1 MKKLKIFL
9 YIAFINIMISSCT
22 SNDEEL
28 RSKTIKQSSKELYQ
42 IAMIDLNQEN
52 YEQATIK
59 FKEIIYK
66 YPLSNEGVQ
75 SEIMLGFIGYLSLNY
90 DDAIY
95 KFNRIIKIYPSHK
108 NIDYVYYMRA
118 VSYFEQISGENFDG
132 KSNKEA
138 KKNFQELLNRFP
150 DSEYAKDSRQ
160 KLIFINENIA
170 AKDMEVAIF
179 YLKQEQYLAALG
191 RYNKV
196 IEEYPKSKFIP
207 EALYRLV
214 EIYIILGMEDE
225 AKKAASVIV
234 YNYPGSEWY
243 EDSYNLINEEYYEK
257 NKNTLRK
264 KILNLFKKDEAT
276 E

>member
-9 YIAFINIMISSCT
+9 YITLINITILSC
-22 SNDEEL
+22 SNNNKEL
-28 RSKTIKQSSKELYQ
+28 SNNAIEQSPRELYQ
-42 IAMIDLNQEN
+42 IAMINLDQKN
-52 YEQATIK
+52 YEEASLI
-59 FKEIIYK
+59 FKKIIYK

-75 SEIMLGFIGYLSLNY
+75 SEIMLGFIDYLALNY

-108 NIDYVYYMRA
+108 NIDYAYYMRA
-118 VSYFEQISGENFDG
+118 ISYFEQISGENFDG

-150 DSEYAKDSRQ
+150 ESEYAKEGRQ

-179 YLKQEQYLAALG
+179 YLKQNQYLAALG

-214 EIYIILGMEDE
+214 EIYTILGMKEE
-225 AKKAASVIV
+225 AEKAASVIV
-234 YNYPGSEWY
+234 YNYPKSKWY
-243 EDSYNLINEEYYEK
+243 EDSYNLINEEYYKK
-257 NKNTLRK
+257 NKTTLRK
-264 KILNLFKKDEAT
+264 KILNLFKKDEPK

>member
-9 YIAFINIMISSCT
+9 YITFINIVILSCS

-28 RSKTIKQSSKELYQ
+28 KNKAIELSSKELYQ
-42 IAMIDLNQEN
+42 IAMNDLDQKN
-52 YEQATIK
+52 YEKATLK

-75 SEIMLGFIGYLSLNY
+75 SEIMLGFIDYLGLNY
-90 DDAIY
+90 DEAIY

-118 VSYFEQISGENFDG
+118 VSYFEQILGENFDG
-132 KSNKEA
+132 KNNIEA

-150 DSEYAKDSRQ
+150 ESEYAKDSRQ

-179 YLKQEQYLAALG
+179 YLNQKQYLAALG

-196 IEEYPKSKFIP
+196 IEKYPKSKFIP

-214 EIYIILGMEDE
+214 EIYTILGMEEE
-225 AKKAASVIV
+225 AGKAASVIV
-234 YNYPGSEWY
+234 YNYPKSVWY
-243 EDSYNLINEEYYEK
+243 EESYNLINEEYYKK
-257 NKNTLRK
+257 NKVTLRK
-264 KILNLFKKDEAT
+264 KIFNLFKKDEPT

>member
-9 YIAFINIMISSCT
+9 YISIINITVLSC
-22 SNDEEL
+22 SNNNKEL
-28 RSKTIKQSSKELYQ
+28 SNNAIEQSPRELYQ
-42 IAMIDLNQEN
+42 IAMINLDQNN
-52 YEQATIK
+52 YEEATLK
-59 FKEIIYK
+59 FKEVIFK

-75 SEIMLGFIGYLSLNY
+75 SEIMLGFIDYVRLNY

-108 NIDYVYYMRA
+108 NIDYAYYMRA
-118 VSYFEQISGENFDG
+118 ISYFEQIAGENFDG
-132 KSNKEA
+132 KSNTEA
-138 KKNFQELLNRFP
+138 KKNFLELLNRFP
-150 DSEYAKDSRQ
+150 SSEYAKDSRQ
-160 KLIFINENIA
+160 KLIFIDENIA

-179 YLKQEQYLAALG
+179 YLKQKQYLAALG

-214 EIYIILGMEDE
+214 EIYIILGMKEE
-225 AKKAASVIV
+225 AEKTASVIV
-234 YNYPGSEWY
+234 YNYPQSKWY
-243 EDSYNLINEEYYEK
+243 EDSYNLIDEEYYKK
-257 NKNTLRK
+257 NETTFGK
-264 KILNLFKKDEAT
+264 KILNLFKKDEQK

>member
-9 YIAFINIMISSCT
+9 YITIINITILSCS
-22 SNDEEL
+22 SNDKEL
-28 RSKTIKQSSKELYQ
+28 SKKIIEQSPKELYQ
-42 IAMIDLNQEN
+42 IAMIDLDQEN
-52 YEQATIK
+52 YEVAILK

-75 SEIMLGFIGYLSLNY
+75 SEIMLGFVDYLTMNY

-108 NIDYVYYMRA
+108 NIDYAYYMRA
-118 VSYFEQISGENFDG
+118 ISYFEQISGENFDG

-138 KKNFQELLNRFP
+138 KINFQELLNRFP
-150 DSEYAKDSRQ
+150 NSEYAKDSRQ

-179 YLKQEQYLAALG
+179 YLKQKQYLAALG

-214 EIYIILGMEDE
+214 EIYTILGMEEE
-225 AKKAASVIV
+225 AEKVASVIV
-234 YNYPGSEWY
+234 YNYPKSEWY
-243 EDSYNLINEEYYEK
+243 EDSYNLVNEEYYKK
-257 NKNTLRK
+257 NKVTLRK
-264 KILNLFKKDEAT
+264 KILNLFKKNESK

>member
-9 YIAFINIMISSCT
+9 YIFLINFTVLSC
-22 SNDEEL
+22 SNNDEDLNNKKIE
-28 RSKTIKQSSKELYQ
+28 QSSKKLYQ
-42 IAMIDLNQEN
+42 IAMSYLDQEN
-52 YEQATIK
+52 FEQATLK

-75 SEIMLGFIGYLSLNY
+75 SEIMLGFVDYLTMNY

-108 NIDYVYYMRA
+108 NIDYAYYMRA
-118 VSYFEQISGENFDG
+118 ISYFEQISGENFDG
-132 KSNKEA
+132 KSNEEA
-138 KKNFQELLNRFP
+138 KKNFQELLNRYP

-179 YLKQEQYLAALG
+179 YLKQKQYLAALG

-196 IEEYPKSKFIP
+196 IEKYPKSKFIP

-214 EIYIILGMEDE
+214 EIYTILGMKEE

-234 YNYPGSEWY
+234 YNYPKSKWY
-243 EDSYNLINEEYYEK
+243 ENSYNLINEEYYKK
-257 NKNTLRK
+257 NKTTLRK
-264 KILNLFKKDEAT
+264 KILNLFKKDEPK

>member
-9 YIAFINIMISSCT
+9 YITIINITILSCS
-22 SNDEEL
+22 SNDKEL
-28 RSKTIKQSSKELYQ
+28 SKKTIEQSPRELYQ
-42 IAMIDLNQEN
+42 IAMIDLDQEN
-52 YEQATIK
+52 YEVAILK

-75 SEIMLGFIGYLSLNY
+75 SEIMLGFVDYLNMNY

-108 NIDYVYYMRA
+108 NIDYAYYMRA

-132 KSNKEA
+132 KSNREA

-150 DSEYAKDSRQ
+150 ESEYAKDSRQ

-170 AKDMEVAIF
+170 AKDMEIAIF
-179 YLKQEQYLAALG
+179 YLKQKQYLAALG

-196 IEEYPKSKFIP
+196 IEKYPKSKFIP

-214 EIYIILGMEDE
+214 EIYTILGMKEE
-225 AKKAASVIV
+225 AKNAAAVIV
-234 YNYPGSEWY
+234 YNYPKSKWY
-243 EDSYNLINEEYYEK
+243 EDSYNLINEEYYKK

-264 KILNLFKKDEAT
+264 KIIKFI
-276 E
+276 

>member
-9 YIAFINIMISSCT
+9 YIFLINITILSC
-22 SNDEEL
+22 SNNDKEL
-28 RSKTIKQSSKELYQ
+28 SNLTIEQSPKELYQ
-42 IAMIDLNQEN
+42 IAMINLDQEN
-52 YEQATIK
+52 YDEAKLK

-75 SEIMLGFIGYLSLNY
+75 SEIMLGFIDYLTMNY

-95 KFNRIIKIYPSHK
+95 KFNRVIKIYPSHK
-108 NIDYVYYMRA
+108 NIDYAYYMRA

-132 KSNKEA
+132 KSNMEA
-138 KKNFQELLNRFP
+138 KKNFQELMNRFP
-150 DSEYAKDSRQ
+150 ESEYSKDSRQ

-179 YLKQEQYLAALG
+179 YLKQKQYLAALG

-196 IEEYPKSKFIP
+196 IEKYPKSKFIP

-214 EIYIILGMEDE
+214 EIYTILGMEEE
-225 AKKAASVIV
+225 AEKVASVIV
-234 YNYPGSEWY
+234 YNYPKSIWY
-243 EDSYNLINEEYYEK
+243 EESYNLINEEYYKK
-257 NKNTLRK
+257 NKVTLRK
-264 KILNLFKKDEAT
+264 KILNLFKKNEPT

>member
-9 YIAFINIMISSCT
+9 YIAFINIIILSCSS
-22 SNDEEL
+22 NENKLNNKAIE
-28 RSKTIKQSSKELYQ
+28 QSPRELYQ
-42 IAMIDLNQEN
+42 IAMNNLDNKN
-52 YEQATIK
+52 YEEASLK

-75 SEIMLGFIGYLSLNY
+75 SEIMLGFVDYLGLNY

-118 VSYFEQISGENFDG
+118 ISYFEQISGENFDG
-132 KSNKEA
+132 ESNREA

-150 DSEYAKDSRQ
+150 ESEYAKDSRQ

-179 YLKQEQYLAALG
+179 YLKQKQYLAALG

-196 IEEYPKSKFIP
+196 IEIYPKSKFIP

-214 EIYIILGMEDE
+214 EIYTILGMKEE
-225 AKKAASVIV
+225 AENAASVIV
-234 YNYPGSEWY
+234 YNYPKSKWY
-243 EDSYNLINEEYYEK
+243 EDSYSLINEEYYKK
-257 NKNTLRK
+257 NKTNFGK
-264 KILNLFKKDEAT
+264 KILNLFKKDESK

>member
-1 MKKLKIFL
+1 MKKLKTFF
-9 YIAFINIMISSCT
+9 YIAFINIAILSC
-22 SNDEEL
+22 SNNDNEL
-28 RSKTIKQSSKELYQ
+28 INKEIEPSPKELYQ
-42 IAMIDLNQEN
+42 IAMIDLDQEN
-52 YEQATIK
+52 YEGASLK

-75 SEIMLGFIGYLSLNY
+75 SEIMLGFIDYLMMNY
-90 DDAIY
+90 DESIY

-108 NIDYVYYMRA
+108 NIDYAYYMRA

-132 KSNKEA
+132 RSNREA

-150 DSEYAKDSRQ
+150 SSEYAKDSTQ

-179 YLKQEQYLAALG
+179 YLKQKQYLAALG

-214 EIYIILGMEDE
+214 EIYTILGMEEE
-225 AKKAASVIV
+225 AEKAAAVIV
-234 YNYPGSEWY
+234 YNYPQSQWY
-243 EDSYNLINEEYYEK
+243 EDSYNLINEEYYKK
-257 NKNTLRK
+257 NKTNLGK
-264 KILNLFKKDEAT
+264 KILNLFKKNESK

>member
-9 YIAFINIMISSCT
+9 YIAFINIIISSCT

-28 RSKTIKQSSKELYQ
+28 GSKTIKQSSKELYQ
-42 IAMIDLNQEN
+42 IAMIDLNKEN
-52 YEQATIK
+52 YEQAIIK

-75 SEIMLGFIGYLSLNY
+75 SEIMLGFIDYLSLNY

-138 KKNFQELLNRFP
+138 KINFQELLNRFP
-150 DSEYAKDSRQ
+150 NSEYAKDSRQ

-179 YLKQEQYLAALG
+179 YLKQKQYLAALG

-214 EIYIILGMEDE
+214 EIYTILGMVEE
-225 AKKAASVIV
+225 AEIAASVIV
-234 YNYPGSEWY
+234 YNYPKSKWY
-243 EDSYNLINEEYYEK
+243 EDSYNLINEEYYKK
-257 NKNTLRK
+257 NKTTLGK
-264 KILNLFKKDEAT
+264 KILNLFKKNEPT

>member
-1 MKKLKIFL
+1 MKKLKTFF
-9 YIAFINIMISSCT
+9 YIAFINIAILSC
-22 SNDEEL
+22 SNNDNEL
-28 RSKTIKQSSKELYQ
+28 INKEIEPSPKELYQ
-42 IAMIDLNQEN
+42 IAMIDLDQEN
-52 YEQATIK
+52 YEGASLK

-75 SEIMLGFIGYLSLNY
+75 SEIMLGFIDYLMMNY
-90 DDAIY
+90 DESIY
-95 KFNRIIKIYPSHK
+95 KFNRIIKVYPSHK
-108 NIDYVYYMRA
+108 NIDYAYYMRA

-132 KSNKEA
+132 RSNREA

-150 DSEYAKDSRQ
+150 SSEYAKDSTQ

-179 YLKQEQYLAALG
+179 YLKQKQYLAALG

-214 EIYIILGMEDE
+214 EIYTILGMEEE
-225 AKKAASVIV
+225 AEKAAAVIV
-234 YNYPGSEWY
+234 YNYPQSQWY
-243 EDSYNLINEEYYEK
+243 EDSYNLINEEYYKK
-257 NKNTLRK
+257 NKTNLGK
-264 KILNLFKKDEAT
+264 KILNLFKKNESK

>member
-9 YIAFINIMISSCT
+9 YITLINITILSC
-22 SNDEEL
+22 SNNNKEL
-28 RSKTIKQSSKELYQ
+28 SNNVIEQSPRELYQ
-42 IAMIDLNQEN
+42 IAMINLDNKN
-52 YEQATIK
+52 YEEATLK

-75 SEIMLGFIGYLSLNY
+75 SEIMLGFIDYLTMNY

-95 KFNRIIKIYPSHK
+95 KFNRVIKIYPSHK
-108 NIDYVYYMRA
+108 NIDYAYYMRA

-132 KSNKEA
+132 KSNREA
-138 KKNFQELLNRFP
+138 KKNFQELLNRYP

-179 YLKQEQYLAALG
+179 YLNQKQYLAALG

-196 IEEYPKSKFIP
+196 IKKYPKSKFIP

-214 EIYIILGMEDE
+214 EIYTILGMKEE
-225 AKKAASVIV
+225 AKNAASVIV
-234 YNYPGSEWY
+234 YNYPKSKWY
-243 EDSYNLINEEYYEK
+243 EDSYNLINEEYYKK
-257 NKNTLRK
+257 NQTNLVK
-264 KILNLFKKDEAT
+264 KILNLFKKNESK

>member
-9 YIAFINIMISSCT
+9 CIIFINIVILSCS

-28 RSKTIKQSSKELYQ
+28 KNKAIEQSSRELYQ
-42 IAMIDLNQEN
+42 IAMIDLDQKN
-52 YEQATIK
+52 YEKAILK

-75 SEIMLGFIGYLSLNY
+75 SEIMLGFIDYLGLNY
-90 DDAIY
+90 EEAIY

-132 KSNKEA
+132 KSNIEA

-150 DSEYAKDSRQ
+150 ESEYAKDSRQ

-179 YLKQEQYLAALG
+179 YLNQKQYLAALG

-196 IEEYPKSKFIP
+196 IEKYPKSKFIP

-214 EIYIILGMEDE
+214 EIYIILGMKEE
-225 AKKAASVIV
+225 AEKAASVIV
-234 YNYPGSEWY
+234 YNYPKSVWY
-243 EDSYNLINEEYYEK
+243 EESYNLINEEYYKK
-257 NKNTLRK
+257 NKVTLRK
-264 KILNLFKKDEAT
+264 KILNLFKKNEPT

>member
-9 YIAFINIMISSCT
+9 YITIINITILSCS
-22 SNDEEL
+22 SNDKEL
-28 RSKTIKQSSKELYQ
+28 SKKTIEQSPRELYQ
-42 IAMIDLNQEN
+42 IAMIDLDQEN
-52 YEQATIK
+52 YEVASLK

-75 SEIMLGFIGYLSLNY
+75 SEIMLGFVDYLSMNY

-108 NIDYVYYMRA
+108 NIDYAYYMRA
-118 VSYFEQISGENFDG
+118 ISYFEQISGENFDG
-132 KSNKEA
+132 KSNEEA
-138 KKNFQELLNRFP
+138 KKNFQELLNRYP

-179 YLKQEQYLAALG
+179 YLKQKQYLAALG

-196 IEEYPKSKFIP
+196 IEKYPKSKFIP

-214 EIYIILGMEDE
+214 EIYTILGMKEE
-225 AKKAASVIV
+225 AEKAASVIV
-234 YNYPGSEWY
+234 YNYPQSKWY
-243 EDSYNLINEEYYEK
+243 EDSYNLINEEYYKK
-257 NKNTLRK
+257 NKTTLRK
-264 KILNLFKKDEAT
+264 KILNLFKKDEPKK
-276 E
+276 

>member
-9 YIAFINIMISSCT
+9 YITLINITILSC
-22 SNDEEL
+22 SNNNKEL
-28 RSKTIKQSSKELYQ
+28 SNNAIEQSPRELYQ
-42 IAMIDLNQEN
+42 IAMINLDQKN
-52 YEQATIK
+52 YEEASLI
-59 FKEIIYK
+59 FKKIIYK

-75 SEIMLGFIGYLSLNY
+75 SEIMLGFVDYLNMNY

-95 KFNRIIKIYPSHK
+95 KFNKIIKIYPSHK
-108 NIDYVYYMRA
+108 NIDYAYYMRA

-132 KSNKEA
+132 KSNKQA

-150 DSEYAKDSRQ
+150 ESEYAKEGRQ

-179 YLKQEQYLAALG
+179 YLKQKQYLAALG

-214 EIYIILGMEDE
+214 EIYIILGMEEE
-225 AKKAASVIV
+225 AEKAASVIV
-234 YNYPGSEWY
+234 YNYPQSQWY
-243 EDSYNLINEEYYEK
+243 EDSYSLINEEYNKK
-257 NKNTLRK
+257 NKTNLGK
-264 KILNLFKKDEAT
+264 KILNLFRKNESKE
-276 E
+276 

>member
-9 YIAFINIMISSCT
+9 YISIINITVLSC
-22 SNDEEL
+22 SNNNKEL
-28 RSKTIKQSSKELYQ
+28 SNNAIEQSPRELYQ
-42 IAMIDLNQEN
+42 IAMINLDQNN
-52 YEQATIK
+52 YEEATLK
-59 FKEIIYK
+59 FKEVIFK

-75 SEIMLGFIGYLSLNY
+75 SEIMLGFIDYVRLNY

-132 KSNKEA
+132 KNNIEA

-150 DSEYAKDSRQ
+150 ESEYAKDSRQ

-170 AKDMEVAIF
+170 AKDMEIAIF
-179 YLKQEQYLAALG
+179 YLNQKQYLAALG

-196 IEEYPKSKFIP
+196 IEKYPKSKFIP

-214 EIYIILGMEDE
+214 EIYTILGMEEE
-225 AKKAASVIV
+225 AEKAAAVIV
-234 YNYPGSEWY
+234 YNYPQSVWY
-243 EDSYNLINEEYYEK
+243 ELSYNLINEEYYK
-257 NKNTLRK
+257 KDKATLGK
-264 KILNLFKKDEAT
+264 KILNLFKKNEPK

>member
-9 YIAFINIMISSCT
+9 YIAFINIVIFSCA

-28 RSKTIKQSSKELYQ
+28 KNKAIEPSSKELYQ
-42 IAMIDLNQEN
+42 IAMIDLDQEN
-52 YEQATIK
+52 YEKAILK

-75 SEIMLGFIGYLSLNY
+75 SEIMLGFIDYLGLNY
-90 DDAIY
+90 GEAIY

-132 KSNKEA
+132 KNNIEA

-150 DSEYAKDSRQ
+150 ESEYAKDSRQ

-170 AKDMEVAIF
+170 AKDMEIAIF
-179 YLKQEQYLAALG
+179 YLNQKQYLAALG

-196 IEEYPKSKFIP
+196 IEKYPKSKFIP

-214 EIYIILGMEDE
+214 EIYTILGMEEE
-225 AKKAASVIV
+225 AEKAASVIV
-234 YNYPGSEWY
+234 YNYPKSVWY
-243 EDSYNLINEEYYEK
+243 EQSYNLINEEYYKK
-257 NKNTLRK
+257 NKVTLRK
-264 KILNLFKKDEAT
+264 KLLNLFKKNEPK

>member
-1 MKKLKIFL
+1 MKKLKLFL
-9 YIAFINIMISSCT
+9 YIAIINIAILSC
-22 SNDEEL
+22 SNNDEEL
-28 RSKTIKQSSKELYQ
+28 SNNVIEQSPKELYQ
-42 IAMIDLNQEN
+42 IAMINLDQEN
-52 YEQATIK
+52 YEGARLI

-75 SEIMLGFIGYLSLNY
+75 SEIMLGFIDYLRMNY
-90 DDAIY
+90 DDSIY

-108 NIDYVYYMRA
+108 NIDYAYYMKA
-118 VSYFEQISGENFDG
+118 ISYFEQISGENFDG

-179 YLKQEQYLAALG
+179 YLKQNQYLAALG

-214 EIYIILGMEDE
+214 EIYTILGMKEE
-225 AKKAASVIV
+225 AEKAASVIV
-234 YNYPGSEWY
+234 YNYPQSKWY
-243 EDSYNLINEEYYEK
+243 EDSYNLINEEYFKK
-257 NKNTLRK
+257 NKTTLGK
-264 KILNLFKKDEAT
+264 KILNLFKKDEAK

>member
-9 YIAFINIMISSCT
+9 YITFINIVILSCS

-28 RSKTIKQSSKELYQ
+28 KNKAIEPSSKELYQ
-42 IAMIDLNQEN
+42 IAMIDLDQEN
-52 YEQATIK
+52 YEKAILK

-75 SEIMLGFIGYLSLNY
+75 SEIMLGFIDYLGLNY
-90 DDAIY
+90 GEAIY

-132 KSNKEA
+132 RSNIEA

-150 DSEYAKDSRQ
+150 ESEYAKDSRQ

-170 AKDMEVAIF
+170 AKDMEIAIF
-179 YLKQEQYLAALG
+179 YLNQKQYLAALG

-196 IEEYPKSKFIP
+196 IEKYPKSKFIP

-214 EIYIILGMEDE
+214 EIYTILGMEEE
-225 AKKAASVIV
+225 AEKAAAVIV
-234 YNYPGSEWY
+234 YNYPKSVWY
-243 EDSYNLINEEYYEK
+243 EQSYNLINEEYYKK
-257 NKNTLRK
+257 NKVTLRK
-264 KILNLFKKDEAT
+264 KLLNLFKKNESK

>member
-9 YIAFINIMISSCT
+9 YISIINITVLSC
-22 SNDEEL
+22 SNNNKEL
-28 RSKTIKQSSKELYQ
+28 SNNAIEQSPRELYQ
-42 IAMIDLNQEN
+42 IAMINLDQNN
-52 YEQATIK
+52 YEEATLK
-59 FKEIIYK
+59 FKEVIFK

-75 SEIMLGFIGYLSLNY
+75 SEIMLGFIDYLALNY

-118 VSYFEQISGENFDG
+118 ISYFEQISGENFDG
-132 KSNKEA
+132 ESNREA

-150 DSEYAKDSRQ
+150 ESEYAKDSRQ

-179 YLKQEQYLAALG
+179 YLKQKQYLAALG

-196 IEEYPKSKFIP
+196 IEIYPKSKFIP

-214 EIYIILGMEDE
+214 EIYTILGMKEE
-225 AKKAASVIV
+225 AENAASVIV
-234 YNYPGSEWY
+234 YNYPKSKWY
-243 EDSYNLINEEYYEK
+243 EDSYSLINEEYYKK
-257 NKNTLRK
+257 NKTNFGK
-264 KILNLFKKDEAT
+264 KILNLFKKDESK

>member
-9 YIAFINIMISSCT
+9 CIIFINIVILSCS

-28 RSKTIKQSSKELYQ
+28 KNKAIELSSRELYQ
-42 IAMIDLNQEN
+42 IAMNDLDQEN
-52 YEQATIK
+52 YEKATLK

-75 SEIMLGFIGYLSLNY
+75 SEIMLGFIDYLGLNY
-90 DDAIY
+90 GEAIY

-132 KSNKEA
+132 KSNIEA

-150 DSEYAKDSRQ
+150 ESEYAKDSRQ

-179 YLKQEQYLAALG
+179 YLNQKQYLAALG

-196 IEEYPKSKFIP
+196 IEKYPKSKFIP

-214 EIYIILGMEDE
+214 EIYTILGMEEE
-225 AKKAASVIV
+225 AEKAASVIV
-234 YNYPGSEWY
+234 YNYPKSVWY
-243 EDSYNLINEEYYEK
+243 EESYNLINEEYYKK
-257 NKNTLRK
+257 NKVTLRK
-264 KILNLFKKDEAT
+264 KIFNLFKKNEPT

>member
-9 YIAFINIMISSCT
+9 CIIFINIVILSC
-22 SNDEEL
+22 SNNDEEL
-28 RSKTIKQSSKELYQ
+28 KNKAIELSSRELYQ
-42 IAMIDLNQEN
+42 IAMNDLDQRN
-52 YEQATIK
+52 YEKATLK

-75 SEIMLGFIGYLSLNY
+75 SEIMLGFIDYIGLNY
-90 DDAIY
+90 DEAIY

-132 KSNKEA
+132 RNNIEA

-179 YLKQEQYLAALG
+179 YLNQKQYLAALG

-196 IEEYPKSKFIP
+196 IEKYPKSKFIP

-214 EIYIILGMEDE
+214 EIYTILGMEEE
-225 AKKAASVIV
+225 AEKAASVIV
-234 YNYPGSEWY
+234 YNYPKSVWY
-243 EDSYNLINEEYYEK
+243 EESYNLINEEYYKK
-257 NKNTLRK
+257 NKVTLRK
-264 KILNLFKKDEAT
+264 KIFNLFKKNEPA

>member
-9 YIAFINIMISSCT
+9 YITCINIIILSCSSNNKELN
-22 SNDEEL
+22 SNSIEQ
-28 RSKTIKQSSKELYQ
+28 TSKELYQ
-42 IAMIDLNQEN
+42 IAMFDLDQTN
-52 YEQATIK
+52 YEEATLK

-75 SEIMLGFIGYLSLNY
+75 SEIMLGFIDYLSLNY

-132 KSNKEA
+132 KSNVEA
-138 KKNFQELLNRFP
+138 KNNFQELLNRFP
-150 DSEYAKDSRQ
+150 NSEYAKDSRH

-179 YLKQEQYLAALG
+179 YLKQKQYLAALG

-196 IEEYPKSKFIP
+196 IEKYPKSKFIP

-214 EIYIILGMEDE
+214 EIYTILGMVEE
-225 AKKAASVIV
+225 AEIAASVIV
-234 YNYPGSEWY
+234 YNYPKSKWY
-243 EDSYNLINEEYYEK
+243 EDSYNLINEEYYKK
-257 NKNTLRK
+257 NKTTLGK
-264 KILNLFKKDEAT
+264 KILNLFKKNEPT

>member
-9 YIAFINIMISSCT
+9 YIIFINIVILSCSSN
-22 SNDEEL
+22 NDE
-28 RSKTIKQSSKELYQ
+28 SKYKAIEQSSRELYQ
-42 IAMIDLNQEN
+42 IAMIDLDQKN
-52 YEQATIK
+52 YEEASLK

-75 SEIMLGFIGYLSLNY
+75 SEIMLGFIEYLRLNY
-90 DDAIY
+90 EEAIY

-132 KSNKEA
+132 QNNIEA

-150 DSEYAKDSRQ
+150 ESEYAKDSRQ

-179 YLKQEQYLAALG
+179 YLNQKEYLAALG

-196 IEEYPKSKFIP
+196 IEKYPKSKFIP

-214 EIYIILGMEDE
+214 EIYIILGMKEE
-225 AKKAASVIV
+225 AEKAASVIV
-234 YNYPGSEWY
+234 YNYPKSVWY
-243 EDSYNLINEEYYEK
+243 EESYNLINEEYYKK
-257 NKNTLRK
+257 NKVTLRK
-264 KILNLFKKDEAT
+264 KISNLFKKNEPT

>member
-9 YIAFINIMISSCT
+9 YLTFINIIILSCSS
-22 SNDEEL
+22 NEGKLDNKAIE
-28 RSKTIKQSSKELYQ
+28 QSSRELYQ
-42 IAMIDLNQEN
+42 IAMIDLDQAN
-52 YEQATIK
+52 YDEAILK

-75 SEIMLGFIGYLSLNY
+75 SEIMLGFIDYLRLNY

-132 KSNKEA
+132 KNNIEA

-150 DSEYAKDSRQ
+150 ESEYAKDSRQ

-170 AKDMEVAIF
+170 AKDMEIAIF
-179 YLKQEQYLAALG
+179 YLNQKQYLAALG

-196 IEEYPKSKFIP
+196 IEKYPKSKFIP

-214 EIYIILGMEDE
+214 EIYIILGMEEE
-225 AKKAASVIV
+225 AEKAAAVIV
-234 YNYPGSEWY
+234 YNYPKSAWY
-243 EDSYNLINEEYYEK
+243 EQSYNLINEEYYKK
-257 NKNTLRK
+257 NKVTLRK
-264 KILNLFKKDEAT
+264 KLLNLFKKNELT

>member
-9 YIAFINIMISSCT
+9 YIFLINITILSC
-22 SNDEEL
+22 SNNDKEL
-28 RSKTIKQSSKELYQ
+28 SNLTIEQSPKELYQ
-42 IAMIDLNQEN
+42 IAMINLDQEN
-52 YEQATIK
+52 YDEAKLK

-75 SEIMLGFIGYLSLNY
+75 SEIMLGFIDYLTMNY

-95 KFNRIIKIYPSHK
+95 KFNRVIKIYPSHK
-108 NIDYVYYMRA
+108 NIDYAYYMRA

-132 KSNKEA
+132 ESNKEA

-150 DSEYAKDSRQ
+150 ESEYAKDSSQ

-179 YLKQEQYLAALG
+179 YLRQKQYLAALG

-196 IEEYPKSKFIP
+196 IEEYPKSKFVP

-214 EIYIILGMEDE
+214 EIYTILGMKEE
-225 AKKAASVIV
+225 AEKAASVMV
-234 YNYPGSEWY
+234 YNYPQSQWY
-243 EDSYNLINEEYYEK
+243 KDSYNLINEEYYKK
-257 NKNTLRK
+257 NKATLGKR
-264 KILNLFKKDEAT
+264 ILNLFKKNEPK

>member
-9 YIAFINIMISSCT
+9 CIIFINIVILSC
-22 SNDEEL
+22 SNNDEEL
-28 RSKTIKQSSKELYQ
+28 KNKAIELSSRELYQ
-42 IAMIDLNQEN
+42 IAMNDLDQRN
-52 YEQATIK
+52 YEKATLK

-75 SEIMLGFIGYLSLNY
+75 SEIMLGFIDYIGLNY
-90 DDAIY
+90 DEAIY

-108 NIDYVYYMRA
+108 NIDYAYYMRA

-132 KSNKEA
+132 RNNIEA

-179 YLKQEQYLAALG
+179 YLNQKQYLAALG

-196 IEEYPKSKFIP
+196 IEKYPKSKFIP

-214 EIYIILGMEDE
+214 EIYTILGMEEE
-225 AKKAASVIV
+225 AEKAASVIV
-234 YNYPGSEWY
+234 YNYPKSVWY
-243 EDSYNLINEEYYEK
+243 EESYNLINEEYYKK
-257 NKNTLRK
+257 NKVTLRK
-264 KILNLFKKDEAT
+264 KIFNLFKKNEPA